1 MVALFTPNHPR
12 ARGSGRHE
20 LFGFSMPPRSS
31 SGAPA
36 AGAPTGPRLPSYAH
50 AASRTALA
58 LITSEARAADD
69 DPARFDAIERSASEA
84 LLDIFTRY
92 MRAVGTASRA
102 TAQHAARSQCNL
114 ADVLVGISSVHAGS
128 AGVHPGELLAFLEE
142 APEVAF
148 PVNLSSAF
156 PAPRE
161 SLDTTPAD
169 SNAAASTD
177 ARPAHL
183 PDFLPPL
190 PEKRT
195 YMHTHVHNSRPSDG
209 TAARKKKSKH
219 RRQAQDSLFA
229 AAEAED
235 SRAANGAG
243 GASGAGP
250 PPPPLPVMPTAAA
263 GGTGPWEEAA
273 RETAADERAAA
284 ESNRRN
290 EGVESITRF
299 PDVLAPGQPAVL
311 QSSARFEASGIAP
324 PAGGA
329 SGGAAR
335 GGGGG
340 GAGAGE
346 TRPLQDAHKAILGL
360 KHMHGLDRVETSGNA
375 GGD

>member
-1 MVALFTPNHPR
+1 
-12 ARGSGRHE
+12 
-20 LFGFSMPPRSS
+20 
-31 SGAPA
+31 
-36 AGAPTGPRLPSYAH
+36 
-50 AASRTALA
+50 
-58 LITSEARAADD
+58 
-69 DPARFDAIERSASEA
+69 
-84 LLDIFTRY
+84 

-156 PAPRE
+156 PAPR
-161 SLDTTPAD
+161 SR
-169 SNAAASTD
+169 STR
-177 ARPAHL
+177 RP
-183 PDFLPPL
+183 
-190 PEKRT
+190 RT
-195 YMHTHVHNSRPSDG
+195 AMLRHRLMHAPRTCRTSSRPCPRSARTCTRMCT
-209 TAARKKKSKH
+209 TADHPTAQQRGRRNQSTGAR
-219 RRQAQDSLFA
+219 RRTLFA

-235 SRAANGAG
+235 SRAADGAG

-329 SGGAAR
+329 SGGAAS